1 MPPKKTTIRKKKKKH
16 ILPMNEMEKERKE
29 VEAFLEMYMQVRNA
43 PILRPVVVVSGKEQ
57 QTDVISIIM
66 DAMCNIQ
73 NEQPW
78 QTGEWC
84 TRVTYTKPKGTSGE
98 ILLDGF
104 RGDAF
109 SYAELEGKGKTYS
122 SKQEEETLFRTL
134 ASAWNSMIS
143 FKFSR
148 PLLVQVAGRDDD
160 AQEVV
165 SGTDL
170 LRLCR
175 KSRPSSLL
183 FRMKIVTEKNV
194 ALRVERGGY
203 A

>member
-1 MPPKKTTIRKKKKKH
+1 MPPTKTTIRKKKKKH
-16 ILPMNEMEKERKE
+16 IPPMNEMEKERVE

-43 PILRPVVVVSGKEQ
+43 PILKPAVVVSYEKQE
-57 QTDVISIIM
+57 TDMNSIIM
-66 DAMCNIQ
+66 DAMCHIHQ
-73 NEQPW
+73 RRSWERG
-78 QTGEWC
+78 TWC
-84 TRVTYTKPKGTSGE
+84 TRMAYSKPKGKSGE
-98 ILLDGF
+98 ILLEAF
-104 RGDAF
+104 RGDAL
-109 SYAELEGKGKTYS
+109 SYAELDGKGKTYS

-148 PLLVQVAGRDDD
+148 PLLVHVEGSDDD

-165 SGTDL
+165 SGMDL

-175 KSRPSSLL
+175 KSHPSSPL

-194 ALRVERGGY
+194 ALRVERG
-203 A
+203 

>member
-1 MPPKKTTIRKKKKKH
+1 MPPTKTTIRKKKKKD
-16 ILPMNEMEKERKE
+16 IPPMNEMEKERKE
-29 VEAFLEMYMQVRNA
+29 VEAFLEMYKLVRNA
-43 PILRPVVVVSGKEQ
+43 PILRPVVVVSSKEQ
-57 QTDVISIIM
+57 ETDMNSIIM

-73 NEQPW
+73 NERHW
-78 QTGEWC
+78 QTGTWC
-84 TRVTYTKPKGTSGE
+84 TRMAYSKPKGTSGE
-98 ILLDGF
+98 ILLDGI

-148 PLLVQVAGRDDD
+148 PLLVRVEGRDG

-170 LRLCR
+170 LRTCR

-194 ALRVERGGY
+194 ALRVERG
-203 A
+203 

>member
-1 MPPKKTTIRKKKKKH
+1 MQ
-16 ILPMNEMEKERKE
+16 KERDE
-29 VEAFLEMYMQVRNA
+29 VEAFFEMYMQVRIA
-43 PILRPVVVVSGKEQ
+43 SILRPVIVVSSNEQ
-57 QTDVISIIM
+57 ETEMNSIIM
-66 DAMCNIQ
+66 DAMCHIHQ
-73 NEQPW
+73 RRPW
-78 QTGEWC
+78 EMGTWC
-84 TRVTYTKPKGTSGE
+84 TRMAYSKPKGKSGE

-109 SYAELEGKGKTYS
+109 SYAELDGKGKTYS

-148 PLLVQVAGRDDD
+148 PLLVQVEGSDDD

-165 SGTDL
+165 SGMDL
-170 LRLCR
+170 LRTCR
-175 KSRPSSLL
+175 KSRPSSPL

-194 ALRVERGGY
+194 ALRVERG
-203 A
+203 